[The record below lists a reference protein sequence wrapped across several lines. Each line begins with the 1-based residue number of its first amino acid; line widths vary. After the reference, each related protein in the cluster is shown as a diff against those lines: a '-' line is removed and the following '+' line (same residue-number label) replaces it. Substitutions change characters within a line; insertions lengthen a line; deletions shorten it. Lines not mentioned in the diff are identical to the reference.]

1 MEQDRVCMKKGS
13 NTKACTPG
21 FKQKKKTLET
31 LDAEADGGP
40 AIEVGSIFYLSDV
53 FC

>member
-21 FKQKKKTLET
+21 FKQKKKNPGDT
-31 LDAEADGGP
+31 GCRGRWWP
-40 AIEVGSIFYLSDV
+40 SN
-53 FC
+53 

>member
-21 FKQKKKTLET
+21 FKQKKKPWRHWRQRQMVAQQLK
-31 LDAEADGGP
+31 
-40 AIEVGSIFYLSDV
+40 
-53 FC
+53 